1 MNNSSIVTSH
11 TLSPSSSSQLH
22 SYSTIKRSHS
32 AQPTSGANL
41 NDLKEFNN
49 TLQELNT
56 HFKKNLKILTD
67 IKDQIFKVCER
78 QEARP
83 VDDNAGIHK
92 LERVSRLSSNRFS
105 LLDKQI
111 SRSGYGR
118 ITFSISQNR

>member
-1 MNNSSIVTSH
+1 MNSSIVTSH

-22 SYSTIKRSHS
+22 QYSTIKRSHS
-32 AQPTSGANL
+32 AQPNSGASL
-41 NDLKEFNN
+41 NDIKELNN

-67 IKDQIFKVCER
+67 IKDQIVKVCER

-92 LERVSRLSSNRFS
+92 LERVS
-105 LLDKQI
+105 
-111 SRSGYGR
+111 
-118 ITFSISQNR
+118 

>member
-1 MNNSSIVTSH
+1 MNSSIVTSH

-22 SYSTIKRSHS
+22 QYSTIKRSHS
-32 AQPTSGANL
+32 AQPNSGASL
-41 NDLKEFNN
+41 NDIKELNN

-67 IKDQIFKVCER
+67 IKDQIVKVCER

-92 LERVSRLSSNRFS
+92 LERVSWSSLEHLSCKISSTGDGGIAFS
-105 LLDKQI
+105 L
-111 SRSGYGR
+111 S
-118 ITFSISQNR
+118 